1 MRILMLGPGFIIA
14 AQRPL
19 DWVRR
24 LGHQIWWLGTYDPYA
39 EEHFPNYTF
48 VDFPA
53 EHAKHKSDNDGAE
66 KTDPA
71 IYEQGIAQIRAL
83 IEREQIDVIH
93 AHFTGFGAYCCAQG
107 GLRPLVVSIWGNFN
121 DLLEDSSATISRKMQ
136 KILDETEGLIVEAP
150 ALLAVA
156 HRLRRPPPHPAVI
169 PLGANTQRF
178 RPATPAQR
186 THARRAFAISPETVV
201 ILSPRGLGNFYNH
214 DKILAAYIAARAQ
227 FTQPTMLAFVKM
239 SRGEST
245 AEVQAVQ
252 AGIAQGAADA
262 GIETEIRWL
271 PDLRYELMPTIYG
284 LADIVVSYPQN
295 DAFPST
301 LVEAAACEC
310 AILTA
315 RLPSYRGTFIEEYC
329 LQVEA
334 NDLPALT
341 AGMIQIVN
349 GFPVAWREQ
358 TARARQVIVEEY
370 DEQIMQERLITLYQT
385 VIDHVRTTNKQRDH
399 ALPNPA

>member
-14 AQRPL
+14 AKRPL
-19 DWVRR
+19 DWVCQ
-24 LGHQIWWLGTYDPYA
+24 LGHQVWWLGTYDPYG

-53 EHAKHKSDNDGAE
+53 EHAKNQSDNDGAE

-83 IEREQIDVIH
+83 VEQEQIEVIH

-121 DLLEDSSATISRKMQ
+121 DLLEDPAATIARKMQ
-136 KILDETEGLIVEAP
+136 KILDETAGLIVEAP

-156 HRLRRPPPHPAVI
+156 QRLRRPPPHPAVI

-178 RPATPAQR
+178 RPATSAQR
-186 THARRAFAISPETVV
+186 AQARRAFAIPAETVV

-214 DKILAAYIAARAQ
+214 DQILAAYIAARVH
-227 FTQPTMLAFVKM
+227 FTQPTILAFVKM
-239 SRGEST
+239 SRGDST

-315 RLPSYRGTFIEEYC
+315 RLPSYRGTFIEEHC

-334 NDLPALT
+334 NDLSALT
-341 AGMIQIVN
+341 AGMIEIVN
-349 GFPVAWREQ
+349 GFPEAWRAR
-358 TARARQVIVEEY
+358 TARARQTIVAEY
-370 DEQIMQERLITLYQT
+370 DEQIMQARLISLYQT
-385 VIDHVRTTNKQRDH
+385 VIDHVCTTSNEVVH
-399 ALPNPA
+399 ALPSPA